1 MLDNYR
7 RVCGIGKKGQEG
19 MTLTTLLLIIIGL
32 VVAVV
37 IILGATGIL
46 GDFFGARDILPGQ
59 QLEVIAQSCKLAG
72 EASLIADYCL
82 EFKELDKNDFV
93 NCDDPRVKVAMG
105 DVRIDINC
113 NDNQISPQVE
123 VKKVEICAQASDRK
137 RNETE
142 INSVTCETLG
152 YATAGQFKTCGQ
164 IPVQV
169 NKQERWVSPL
179 SPGPNND
186 AFDTTQEIRARCTG
200 TALGGTDR
208 TESLKGTQD
217 YVSQVSNKPVD
228 GKDVCCLW
236 PENVDFFPSS

>member
-7 RVCGIGKKGQEG
+7 RMCGIGRKGQEG

-59 QLEVIAQSCKLAG
+59 QLEIIAQSCKLAG

-105 DVRIDINC
+105 DVQIDINC
-113 NDNQISPQVE
+113 NDNQISSQVDIR
-123 VKKVEICAQASDRK
+123 KREICAQASDRK

-142 INSVTCETLG
+142 INSVTCEVLG
-152 YATAGQFKTCGQ
+152 FAGSSAKFDACGD
-164 IPVQV
+164 IIVQGKPAEWGLV
-169 NKQERWVSPL
+169 
-179 SPGPNND
+179 
-186 AFDTTQEIRARCTG
+186 DTTANSNLDTTSKVRDRCS
-200 TALGGTDR
+200 ALGGTDR
-208 TESLKGTQD
+208 TGDLDTSKPD
-217 YVSQVSNKPVD
+217 YTSHVSGKPIANER
-228 GKDVCCLW
+228 DVCCLW
-236 PENVDFFPSS
+236 PSDANFIP